1 MIILYNTTDEIYL
14 SSQIVGYIA
23 GVLVVL
29 YNVPQL
35 IRMIRTKSTDDVELV
50 SLLFQI
56 ILNLV
61 YITYGALMQEM
72 PILISESLAFL
83 ICGAMIILKRL
94 YDKKKV
100 ADTQDDANEEV
111 PEEKKQEIDIGD
123 TNSKINK

>member
-1 MIILYNTTDEIYL
+1 MIILYNTTDDIYIY
-14 SSQIVGYIA
+14 SQIVGYIA

-50 SLLFQI
+50 SLFFQI

-61 YITYGALMQEM
+61 YITYGALMQEL

-83 ICGAMIILKRL
+83 ICGSMIILKKM
-94 YDKKKV
+94 YDKKKI
-100 ADTQDDANEEV
+100 ADTNEEANEEV
-111 PEEKKQEIDIGD
+111 DIEKDNTTSK
-123 TNSKINK
+123 TNK

>member
-1 MIILYNTTDEIYL
+1 MIILYNTTDEIYI

-29 YNVPQL
+29 YNIPQL
-35 IRMIRTKSTDDVELV
+35 VRMIRTKSTDDVELV

-56 ILNLV
+56 TLNLV
-61 YITYGALMQEM
+61 YITYGALMQEL

-83 ICGAMIILKRL
+83 ICGSMIILKRL

-100 ADTQDDANEEV
+100 ADANEETDL
-111 PEEKKQEIDIGD
+111 PEETKIKIDIEKD
-123 TNSKINK
+123 NTTSKTNK

>member
-1 MIILYNTTDEIYL
+1 MIILYNTTDEIYV

-83 ICGAMIILKRL
+83 ICGSMIILKRL
-94 YDKKKV
+94 YDKKSCRY
-100 ADTQDDANEEV
+100 T
-111 PEEKKQEIDIGD
+111 
-123 TNSKINK
+123 

>member
-1 MIILYNTTDEIYL
+1 MIILYNTTDEIYV

-56 ILNLV
+56 TLNLV

-83 ICGAMIILKRL
+83 ICGSMIILKRL

-100 ADTQDDANEEV
+100 ADTHEEENEEV
-111 PEEKKQEIDIGD
+111 NKEIDIEKGD
-123 TNSKINK
+123 TASKTNE

>member
-1 MIILYNTTDEIYL
+1 MIILYNTTDEIYV

-56 ILNLV
+56 ILNLM
-61 YITYGALMQEM
+61 YITYGALMQEI

-83 ICGAMIILKRL
+83 ICGSMIILKRL
-94 YDKKKV
+94 YDKKKIT
-100 ADTQDDANEEV
+100 DTQDDANEEV
-111 PEEKKQEIDIGD
+111 SEEIDIEKD
-123 TNSKINK
+123 NTASKTNK

>member
-1 MIILYNTTDEIYL
+1 MIILYNTTDEIYV

-83 ICGAMIILKRL
+83 ICGSMIILKRL

-100 ADTQDDANEEV
+100 ADTHEEENEEV
-111 PEEKKQEIDIGD
+111 DIEKDNITSK
-123 TNSKINK
+123 TNK